1 MLNSEL
7 CYPPSQ
13 GVKVWSTDCSTGSNF
28 WVVLP
33 GETCQVILLDVVCFP
48 VAKFAQNL
56 GCLCLG
62 FGRDFR
68 YSRVAI
74 SGCCGFEIAL

>member
-1 MLNSEL
+1 M
-7 CYPPSQ
+7 
-13 GVKVWSTDCSTGSNF
+13 W
-28 WVVLP
+28 LP
-33 GETCQVILLDVVCFP
+33 GEECQVILLDVVCFQ